1 MLKRVLQL
9 PRVQA
14 LLAHV
19 LGAYLSF
26 ALRTTRWVVE
36 GQVAFAPF
44 EAGEPVVA
52 SFWHEHLPLMPA
64 LYLRARART
73 PGLVMQ
79 VLVSRSRDGR
89 FIGSVMRRF
98 GLAVAHGSTSRGGA
112 LGLLELLSGLEQGIG
127 VVITPDG
134 PRGPRHVAA
143 PGVAQLAGLAGVRV
157 LPCAAT
163 STAMRRL
170 SSWDRMMLPLPF
182 GRGVLVCRPPIAVPR
197 DGWEAS
203 LPDITAAMNAATAQ
217 AEAWRP

>member
-1 MLKRVLQL
+1 MLKRFLQR

-14 LLAHV
+14 LLARV
-19 LGAYLSF
+19 LAAYLSF
-26 ALRTTRWVVE
+26 ALRSTRWVLE
-36 GQVAFAPF
+36 GQAAFAPF
-44 EAGEPVVA
+44 EAGECVVA
-52 SFWHEHLPLMPA
+52 AFWHEHLPLMPA

-73 PGLVMQ
+73 PGLEMQ

-89 FIGSVMRRF
+89 FIGRVMQHF

-112 LGLLELLSGLEQGIG
+112 LGLRELLAGLEQGKG

-143 PGVAQLAGLAGVRV
+143 PGVAQLAGLAGVKV
-157 LPCAAT
+157 LPCAAA

-170 SSWDRMMLPLPF
+170 PSWDRMMLPLPF
-182 GRGVLVCRPPIAVPR
+182 GRGVLVCGAAIAVPR
-197 DGWEAS
+197 EGWEAS
-203 LPDITAAMNAATAQ
+203 LPEISAAMSAASAR